1 MNAPKQQT
9 RKRGQKSNMM
19 NARGKQTDVKN
30 ATGARVKQTGAG
42 VKQPGVWRRMWRAFT
57 PDLRPHR
64 RTLSV
69 AYLFRLLSVAAAVV
83 SPWALKLI
91 IDNVIAAR
99 PLPRALR
106 GVGANLSPASLVLWL
121 TVFFVAVTIIGAITN
136 ALEKNL
142 SARVRERL
150 TLELRDRLL
159 AHLQTLPPTFR
170 TGHRSGELVLRLVDD
185 SDLFV
190 RIVTKTLPVLFQN
203 VATVLLIIVVMLWL
217 DLRLAAFAVVLVPVL
232 IAIIRHYSTRLWA
245 ASRDKRRHEG
255 KVSGLAQEIVRG
267 LPVIQALGGER
278 HARARFGK
286 TNKKRLRAG
295 VEETRVAVRMEQTLQ
310 ITQGLALALTTAV
323 GALLVLR
330 GQLTVGELTVFVAY
344 VAQLLKPI
352 EKLND
357 LSETAGR
364 GFAGGERLLSL
375 LSYEPAVAD
384 APDAVEVARARGVVE
399 FRDVWFKYPDD
410 DEARDSFVLSGV
422 NMKLEPGRLAVLV
435 GESGAGKSTIM
446 SLLVRLFDPTRG
458 DIRLDGR
465 PLREIT
471 LRSLRS
477 QIAIMTQD
485 THLFSGSLRKAL
497 VPDGAE
503 VTAEKIWDALKL
515 VALDDFVCALPEQ
528 LDTKLGEDALNLS
541 GGQRQRLSLA
551 RAFLLDRPVLLLDE
565 PLANVDD
572 ASAAVILRA
581 LERLRA
587 DRTCLAITHQTSMLD
602 YADVVYRL
610 EDGRVR
616 AEEPTLADQRPRR
629 ASFSGVR
636 RLAG

>member
-1 MNAPKQQT
+1 MKA
-9 RKRGQKSNMM
+9 RAKRQPSPAGAT
-19 NARGKQTDVKN
+19 ARQ
-30 ATGARVKQTGAG
+30 AGAERPAIW
-42 VKQPGVWRRMWRAFT
+42 PRMWRAFA

-64 RTLSV
+64 RTLAA
-69 AYLFRLLSVAAAVV
+69 AYLFRLLSVGAAVV

-106 GVGANLSPASLVLWL
+106 PIGANLSPASLVVGL
-121 TVFFVAVTIIGAITN
+121 TVFFVAVTVVGAVTN

-170 TGHRSGELVLRLVDD
+170 TNNRSGELVLRLVDD

-203 VATVLLIIVVMLWL
+203 VATVLLIVVVMLWL

-232 IAIIRHYSTRLWA
+232 VAVIRHYSTSLWA

-267 LPVIQALGGER
+267 LPVIQALGGEQ
-278 HARARFGK
+278 HARARFGR

-295 VEETRVAVRMEQTLQ
+295 IEETRVAVRMEQTLQ
-310 ITQGLALALTTAV
+310 IMQGLALAATTGV

-344 VAQLLKPI
+344 VSQLLKPI

-375 LSYEPAVAD
+375 LAHEPAVRE
-384 APDAVEVARARGVVE
+384 APGAVEIGRARGVVE

-410 DEARDSFVLSGV
+410 EARDEFVLRGV
-422 NMKLEPGRLAVLV
+422 GMRLEPGRRAVLV
-435 GESGAGKSTIM
+435 GQSGAGKSTIM
-446 SLLVRLFDPTRG
+446 SLLVRLFDPTEG
-458 DIRLDGR
+458 DILLDSR
-465 PLREIT
+465 PLREIA
-471 LRSLRS
+471 LRSLRA
-477 QIAIMTQD
+477 QVAVMTQD

-515 VALDDFVCALPEQ
+515 VALDDFVRALPEQ

-587 DRTCLAITHQTSMLD
+587 DRTCLAITHQTAMLD
-602 YADVVYRL
+602 YADVIYRL
-610 EDGRVR
+610 EGGRVLV
-616 AEEPTLADQRPRR
+616 EEPAGVDQRPRR

-636 RLAG
+636 RLAR

>member
-1 MNAPKQQT
+1 M
-9 RKRGQKSNMM
+9 S
-19 NARGKQTDVKN
+19 ARTSGLW
-30 ATGARVKQTGAG
+30 AG
-42 VKQPGVWRRMWRAFT
+42 MWRAFA

-64 RTLSV
+64 RTLAA

-83 SPWALKLI
+83 SPWPLKVI
-91 IDNVIAAR
+91 IDNVIARR
-99 PLPRALR
+99 PLTPALGR
-106 GVGANLSPASLVLWL
+106 FGAALSPEWLVLWL
-121 TVFFVAVTIIGAITN
+121 TAFFVAVTVVGAVAG

-150 TLELRDRLL
+150 TLSLRDRLL

-170 TGHRSGELVLRLVDD
+170 THNRSGELVLRLVDD

-190 RIVTKTLPVLFQN
+190 RVLTKTLPVLFQN
-203 VATVLLIIVVMLWL
+203 IATVLLILVVMLWL
-217 DLRLAAFAVVLVPVL
+217 DLRLAAFGVVLVPALAAV
-232 IAIIRHYSTRLWA
+232 IRHYSRRLWA

-278 HARARFGK
+278 QARTRFERR
-286 TNKKRLRAG
+286 NRKRLRAG
-295 VEETRVAVRMEQTLQ
+295 VEETRVAVAMEQTLQ
-310 ITQGLALALTTAV
+310 IAQGLALALMTGA

-330 GQLTVGELTVFVAY
+330 GQLTVGELTVFAAY

-364 GFAGGERLLSL
+364 GFAGGERLLAL
-375 LSYEPAVAD
+375 LAQEPAVAD
-384 APDAVEVARARGVVE
+384 APGAVEVARARGLVE
-399 FRDVWFKYPDD
+399 FRNVWFRYPSED
-410 DEARDSFVLSGV
+410 ARDERAGYVLRGV
-422 NMKLEPGRLAVLV
+422 DMRLEPGRLAVLV
-435 GESGAGKSTIM
+435 GPSGAGKSTIM
-446 SLLVRLFDPTRG
+446 SLLVRLFDPTAG
-458 DIRLDGR
+458 DVLLDGR
-465 PLREIT
+465 PLREMT
-471 LRSLRS
+471 LRSLRA
-477 QIAIMTQD
+477 QVAVMTQD
-485 THLFSGSLRKAL
+485 THLFSGSLRRAL

-503 VTAEKIWDALKL
+503 PTSERIWEALAL
-515 VALDDFVCALPEQ
+515 VALDDFVRALPRQ
-528 LDTKLGEDALNLS
+528 LETKLGEDALNLS

-581 LERLRA
+581 LDRLRA
-587 DRTCLAITHQTSMLD
+587 TRTCLAITHQTQLLD

-610 EDGRVR
+610 DAGRVF
-616 AEEPTLADQRPRR
+616 AEEPACDGRPLNGR
-629 ASFSGVR
+629 SLSGLR
-636 RLAG
+636 RLAR

>member
-1 MNAPKQQT
+1 MSG
-9 RKRGQKSNMM
+9 R
-19 NARGKQTDVKN
+19 
-30 ATGARVKQTGAG
+30 ATH
-42 VKQPGVWRRMWRAFT
+42 PGIWASMWRAFA

-64 RTLSV
+64 RTLAA

-83 SPWALKLI
+83 SPWPLKVI
-91 IDNVIAAR
+91 IDNVIARR
-99 PLPRALR
+99 PLPGPLR
-106 GVGANLSPASLVLWL
+106 VFGAGLSPEWLVLWL
-121 TVFFVAVTIIGAITN
+121 AAFFVLAAVVGAVTN

-150 TLELRDRLL
+150 TLSLRDRLL

-170 TGHRSGELVLRLVDD
+170 TNNRSGELVLRLVDD

-190 RIVTKTLPVLFQN
+190 RILTKTLPVLFQN
-203 VATVLLIIVVMLWL
+203 VATVLLILAVMLWL
-217 DLRLAAFAVVLVPVL
+217 DLRLAAFGVVLVPAL
-232 IAIIRHYSTRLWA
+232 AAIIRHYSKSLWA

-255 KVSGLAQEIVRG
+255 KVSGLAQEIIRG

-278 HARARFGK
+278 QTRRRFEVR
-286 TNKKRLRAG
+286 NRKRLRAG

-310 ITQGLALALTTAV
+310 IAQGFALALMTGV

-330 GQLTVGELTVFVAY
+330 GQLTVGELTVFAAY

-364 GFAGGERLLSL
+364 GFAGGERLLAL
-375 LSYEPAVAD
+375 LAQEPAVAD
-384 APDAVEVARARGVVE
+384 APGAVEVGRARGLIE
-399 FRDVWFKYPDD
+399 FRNVWFKYPNEDAQ
-410 DEARDSFVLSGV
+410 EERAEFVLRGV
-422 NMKLEPGRLAVLV
+422 NMRLEPGRLSVLV
-435 GESGAGKSTIM
+435 GQSGAGKSTIM
-446 SLLVRLFDPTRG
+446 SLLVRLFDPSAG
-458 DIRLDGR
+458 DILLDGR

-471 LRSLRS
+471 LRSLRA
-477 QIAIMTQD
+477 QVAVMTQD
-485 THLFSGSLRKAL
+485 THLFSGSLRRAL

-503 VTAEKIWDALKL
+503 PTAERIWEALAL
-515 VALDDFVCALPEQ
+515 VAMDDFVSELPRQ
-528 LDTKLGEDALNLS
+528 LETKLGEDALNLS

-551 RAFLLDRPVLLLDE
+551 RAFLLDRPVILLDE

-581 LERLRA
+581 LDSLRA
-587 DRTCLAITHQTSMLD
+587 THTCLAITHQTQLLG

-610 EDGRVR
+610 DGGRVT
-616 AEEPTLADQRPRR
+616 AEEAGRDGHASRR
-629 ASFSGVR
+629 ASLSGLR
-636 RLAG
+636 RLAR

>member
-1 MNAPKQQT
+1 MSVRAKHP
-9 RKRGQKSNMM
+9 SIW
-19 NARGKQTDVKN
+19 A
-30 ATGARVKQTGAG
+30 A
-42 VKQPGVWRRMWRAFT
+42 MWYAFA

-64 RTLSV
+64 RTLAA

-83 SPWALKLI
+83 SPWPLKVI

-99 PLPRALR
+99 PLPGPLR
-106 GVGANLSPASLVLWL
+106 VFGGGLSPEWLVLWL
-121 TVFFVAVTIIGAITN
+121 AAFFVLAAIVGAVTN

-150 TLELRDRLL
+150 TLSLRDRLL

-170 TGHRSGELVLRLVDD
+170 TNNRSGELVLRLVDD

-190 RIVTKTLPVLFQN
+190 RILTKTLPVLFQN
-203 VATVLLIIVVMLWL
+203 VATVLLILAVMLWL
-217 DLRLAAFAVVLVPVL
+217 DLRLAAFGVVLVPAL
-232 IAIIRHYSTRLWA
+232 AAIIRHYSKSLWA

-255 KVSGLAQEIVRG
+255 KVSGLAQEIIRG

-278 HARARFGK
+278 QTRRRFEGR
-286 TNKKRLRAG
+286 NRKRLRAG

-310 ITQGLALALTTAV
+310 IAQGFALALMTGV

-330 GQLTVGELTVFVAY
+330 GQLTVGELTVFAAY

-364 GFAGGERLLSL
+364 GFAGGERLLAL
-375 LSYEPAVAD
+375 LAQEPAVAD
-384 APDAVEVARARGVVE
+384 AAGAVEIKRARGLIE
-399 FRDVWFKYPDD
+399 FRNIWFKYPNEDAQ
-410 DEARDSFVLSGV
+410 EERAEFVLRGV
-422 NMKLEPGRLAVLV
+422 NMRLEPGRLSVLV
-435 GESGAGKSTIM
+435 GQSGAGKSTIM
-446 SLLVRLFDPTRG
+446 SLLVRLFDPSAG
-458 DIRLDGR
+458 DILLDGR

-471 LRSLRS
+471 LRSLRA
-477 QIAIMTQD
+477 QVAVMTQD
-485 THLFSGSLRKAL
+485 THLFSGSLRRAL

-503 VTAEKIWDALKL
+503 PTAEKIWEALAL
-515 VALDDFVCALPEQ
+515 VALDDFVRELPHQ
-528 LDTKLGEDALNLS
+528 LETKLGEDALNLS

-581 LERLRA
+581 LDSLRA
-587 DRTCLAITHQTSMLD
+587 THTCLAITHQTQLLG

-610 EDGRVR
+610 DDGRIT
-616 AEEPTLADQRPRR
+616 AEEAARDGHASRR
-629 ASFSGVR
+629 ASLSGLR
-636 RLAG
+636 RLAR

>member
-1 MNAPKQQT
+1 
-9 RKRGQKSNMM
+9 
-19 NARGKQTDVKN
+19 
-30 ATGARVKQTGAG
+30 
-42 VKQPGVWRRMWRAFT
+42 MWRAFA
-57 PDLRPHR
+57 PDLRPHG
-64 RTLSV
+64 RTLAA

-83 SPWALKLI
+83 SPWPLKVI
-91 IDNVIAAR
+91 IDNVIARR
-99 PLPRALR
+99 PLPDALR
-106 GVGANLSPASLVLWL
+106 APGAGLSPEWLVVWL
-121 TVFFVAVTIIGAITN
+121 TAFFVAAAVVGAVTN

-150 TLELRDRLL
+150 TLSLRDRLL

-170 TGHRSGELVLRLVDD
+170 TNNRSGELVLRLVDD

-190 RIVTKTLPVLFQN
+190 RVLTKTLPVLFQN
-203 VATVLLIIVVMLWL
+203 VATVLLILVVMLRL
-217 DLRLAAFAVVLVPVL
+217 DLRLAAFGVVLVPALV
-232 IAIIRHYSTRLWA
+232 AIIRRYSKRLWA

-267 LPVIQALGGER
+267 LPVVQALGGER
-278 HARARFGK
+278 QARSRFERR
-286 TNKKRLRAG
+286 NRKRLRAG

-310 ITQGLALALTTAV
+310 IAQGFALALVTGA

-330 GQLTVGELTVFVAY
+330 GQLTVGELTVFAAY

-375 LSYEPAVAD
+375 LAQEPAVSD
-384 APDAVEVARARGVVE
+384 APDAFEVRRVRGLIE
-399 FRDVWFKYPDD
+399 FRDVWFKYPNEDAQ
-410 DEARDSFVLSGV
+410 DERAEFVLRGV
-422 NMKLEPGRLAVLV
+422 DMRLEPGRLAVLV
-435 GESGAGKSTIM
+435 GPSGAGKSTIM
-446 SLLVRLFDPTRG
+446 SLLVRLFDPAAG
-458 DIRLDGR
+458 DVLLDGR

-471 LRSLRS
+471 LRSLRA
-477 QIAIMTQD
+477 QVAVMTQD
-485 THLFSGSLRKAL
+485 THLFSGSLRRAL

-503 VTAEKIWDALKL
+503 PTQEKIWEALAL
-515 VALDDFVCALPEQ
+515 VALDEFVRELPRQ
-528 LDTKLGEDALNLS
+528 LETRLGEDALNLS

-581 LERLRA
+581 LDRLRA
-587 DRTCLAITHQTSMLD
+587 TRTCLAITHQTQLLD

-610 EDGRVR
+610 DGGRVFAEEEARDGR
-616 AEEPTLADQRPRR
+616 ASRR
-629 ASFSGVR
+629 ASLSGLR
-636 RLAG
+636 RLAR

>member
-1 MNAPKQQT
+1 MSVLA
-9 RKRGQKSNMM
+9 
-19 NARGKQTDVKN
+19 
-30 ATGARVKQTGAG
+30 
-42 VKQPGVWRRMWRAFT
+42 KQPSIVAGLWRAFA

-64 RTLSV
+64 RTLAT
-69 AYLFRLLSVAAAVV
+69 AYMFRLLSVAAAVV
-83 SPWALKLI
+83 SPWPLKVI
-91 IDNVIAAR
+91 IDNVIARR
-99 PLPRALR
+99 PLPGPLRSFGAALSPEWVVMWLAAFFMLTAI
-106 GVGANLSPASLVLWL
+106 VGA
-121 TVFFVAVTIIGAITN
+121 VTG

-150 TLELRDRLL
+150 TLSLRDRLL

-170 TGHRSGELVLRLVDD
+170 TNNRSGELVLRLVDD

-190 RIVTKTLPVLFQN
+190 RILTKTLPVLFQN
-203 VATVLLIIVVMLWL
+203 VATVLLILAVMLWL
-217 DLRLAAFAVVLVPVL
+217 DLRLAAFGVVLVPAL
-232 IAIIRHYSTRLWA
+232 AAIIRHYSKRLWA

-255 KVSGLAQEIVRG
+255 KISGLAQEIIRG

-278 HARARFGK
+278 QARSRFEGR
-286 TNKKRLRAG
+286 NRKRLRAG

-310 ITQGLALALTTAV
+310 IAQGFALALMTGA

-330 GQLTVGELTVFVAY
+330 GQLTVGELTVFAAY

-364 GFAGGERLLSL
+364 GFAGGERLLAL
-375 LSYEPAVAD
+375 LAQEPAVSD
-384 APDAVEVARARGVVE
+384 APGAVEVRRARGLVE
-399 FRDVWFKYPDD
+399 FRNVWFKYPNEDAQ
-410 DEARDSFVLSGV
+410 EERAEFVLRGV
-422 NMKLEPGRLAVLV
+422 NMRLEPGRLSVLV
-435 GESGAGKSTIM
+435 GQSGAGKSTIM
-446 SLLVRLFDPTRG
+446 SLLVRLFDPLAG
-458 DIRLDGR
+458 DILLDGR

-471 LRSLRS
+471 LRSLRA
-477 QIAIMTQD
+477 QVAVMTQD
-485 THLFSGSLRKAL
+485 THLFSGSLRRAL

-503 VTAEKIWDALKL
+503 PTAEKIWEALAL
-515 VALDDFVCALPEQ
+515 VAMDDFVRELPRRLE
-528 LDTKLGEDALNLS
+528 TKLGEDALNLS

-581 LERLRA
+581 LDSLRA
-587 DRTCLAITHQTSMLD
+587 THTCLAITHQTQLLG

-610 EDGRVR
+610 DDGRIN
-616 AEEPTLADQRPRR
+616 AEEAAHDGHAPRR
-629 ASFSGVR
+629 ASLSGLR
-636 RLAG
+636 RLAR

>member
-1 MNAPKQQT
+1 MSVRAQQT
-9 RKRGQKSNMM
+9 NVCAS
-19 NARGKQTDVKN
+19 
-30 ATGARVKQTGAG
+30 
-42 VKQPGVWRRMWRAFT
+42 MWRAFA

-64 RTLSV
+64 RTLTA

-83 SPWALKLI
+83 SPWPLKVI
-91 IDNVIAAR
+91 IDNVIARR
-99 PLPRALR
+99 PLPSGLRAFHNVSPEWL
-106 GVGANLSPASLVLWL
+106 VVWLSL
-121 TVFFVAVTIIGAITN
+121 FFVAATIVGAVTN

-150 TLELRDRLL
+150 TLSLRDRLL

-170 TGHRSGELVLRLVDD
+170 TNNRSGELVLRLVDD

-190 RIVTKTLPVLFQN
+190 RILTKTLPVLFQN
-203 VATVLLIIVVMLWL
+203 VATVLLILVVMLWL
-217 DLRLAAFAVVLVPVL
+217 DLRLAAFGVVLVPALAAV
-232 IAIIRHYSTRLWA
+232 IRHYSRSLWA

-278 HARARFGK
+278 QARTRFERR
-286 TNKKRLRAG
+286 NRKRLRAG

-310 ITQGLALALTTAV
+310 IAQGFALALMTGA

-330 GQLTVGELTVFVAY
+330 GQLTVGELTVFAAY
-344 VAQLLKPI
+344 VAQLLKPV

-364 GFAGGERLLSL
+364 GFAGGERLLAL
-375 LSYEPAVAD
+375 LAQEPAVSD
-384 APDAVEVARARGVVE
+384 APGATEVGRMRGLVE
-399 FRDVWFKYPDD
+399 FRNVWFRYPEED
-410 DEARDSFVLSGV
+410 ARDERAEYVLRGV
-422 NMKLEPGRLAVLV
+422 DMRLEPGRLTVLL
-435 GESGAGKSTIM
+435 GQSGAGKSTIM
-446 SLLVRLFDPTRG
+446 SLLVRLYDPTGGR
-458 DIRLDGR
+458 ITLDGR

-471 LRSLRS
+471 LRSLRA
-477 QIAIMTQD
+477 QVAVMTQD
-485 THLFSGSLRKAL
+485 THLFSGSLRRAL

-503 VTAEKIWDALKL
+503 PTAEKIWEALAL
-515 VALDDFVCALPEQ
+515 VALDEFVRELPRQ
-528 LDTKLGEDALNLS
+528 LETKLGEDALNLS

-581 LERLRA
+581 LDRLRA
-587 DRTCLAITHQTSMLD
+587 THTCLAITHQTQLLD

-610 EDGRVR
+610 EDGRVY
-616 AEEPTLADQRPRR
+616 AEDGAHEGH
-629 ASFSGVR
+629 ASRVASLFGLR
-636 RLAG
+636 RLAR

>member
-1 MNAPKQQT
+1 MSAHKQQPSAMNT
-9 RKRGQKSNMM
+9 RAHQTSTRAQET
-19 NARGKQTDVKN
+19 NARAQ
-30 ATGARVKQTGAG
+30 
-42 VKQPGVWRRMWRAFT
+42 QPGVWLRMFRVFA

-64 RTLSV
+64 RTLAA
-69 AYLFRLLSVAAAVV
+69 AYLYRLLSVAAAVV

-106 GVGANLSPASLVLWL
+106 GVGANLSPTSLVLWL
-121 TVFFVAVTIIGAITN
+121 TLVFVVVTIIGAVTN

-203 VATVLLIIVVMLWL
+203 VATVFLIIVVMLWL

-232 IAIIRHYSTRLWA
+232 IAIIRHYSKRLWA

-267 LPVIQALGGER
+267 LPVIQALGGEH
-278 HARARFGK
+278 HARARFGR

-310 ITQGLALALTTAV
+310 ITQGFALALTTGV

-375 LSYEPAVAD
+375 LSHEPAVMD
-384 APDAVEVARARGVVE
+384 APNAVEVARARGVVE

-410 DEARDSFVLSGV
+410 EARDQFVLRGV
-422 NMKLEPGRLAVLV
+422 DMRLEPGRLAVLV
-435 GESGAGKSTIM
+435 GQSGAGKSTIM
-446 SLLVRLFDPTRG
+446 SLLVRLYDPTVG
-458 DIRLDGR
+458 DILLDGR
-465 PLREIT
+465 PLREIS
-471 LRSLRS
+471 LRSLRA
-477 QIAIMTQD
+477 QVAVMTQD

-503 VTAEKIWDALKL
+503 VTAEKIWDALEL
-515 VALDDFVCALPEQ
+515 VALDDFVRALPEQ
-528 LDTKLGEDALNLS
+528 LETKLGEDALNLS

-572 ASAAVILRA
+572 ISAAVILRA
-581 LERLRA
+581 LEHLRA
-587 DRTCLAITHQTSMLD
+587 ERTCLAITHQTSMLD
-602 YADVVYRL
+602 YADVIYRL
-610 EDGRVR
+610 DEGQVLVEEAAR
-616 AEEPTLADQRPRR
+616 AAQTSRPASLA
-629 ASFSGVR
+629 GVR
-636 RLAG
+636 RLA

>member
-1 MNAPKQQT
+1 MSKHAQQ
-9 RKRGQKSNMM
+9 
-19 NARGKQTDVKN
+19 
-30 ATGARVKQTGAG
+30 
-42 VKQPGVWRRMWRAFT
+42 PYVWRRMARAFW

-64 RTLSV
+64 RTLAA
-69 AYLFRLLSVAAAVV
+69 AYFFRLLSVGAAVV
-83 SPWALKLI
+83 APWPLKVI

-99 PLPRALR
+99 PLPRVLR
-106 GVGANLSPASLVLWL
+106 GVGAGMSPTTLVLWL
-121 TVFFVAVTIIGAITN
+121 TALFIFAAIIGAVTN

-150 TLELRDRLL
+150 TLSLRDRLL

-203 VATVLLIIVVMLWL
+203 VTTVLLILVVMLWL
-217 DLRLAAFAVVLVPVL
+217 DLRLAAFGVVLVPVL
-232 IAIIRHYSTRLWA
+232 FAIIRHYSKRLWA
-245 ASRDKRRHEG
+245 ASRAKRRHEG
-255 KVSGLAQEIVRG
+255 KVSGLAQEIIRG
-267 LPVIQALGGER
+267 LPVIQALGGEHHVR
-278 HARARFGK
+278 TRFAGR
-286 TNKKRLRAG
+286 NRKRLRAG
-295 VEETRVAVRMEQTLQ
+295 VEETRVAVQMEQALQ
-310 ITQGLALALTTAV
+310 ITQGFALALTTGI

-330 GQLTVGELTVFVAY
+330 GQFTVGELTVFAAY
-344 VAQLLKPI
+344 VAQLLKPV

-357 LSETAGR
+357 LAETAGR

-375 LSYEPAVAD
+375 LAYEPAVTDTAE
-384 APDAVEVARARGVVE
+384 AVEIARAQGLIE

-410 DEARDSFVLSGV
+410 AARENFVLCGV
-422 NMKLEPGRLAVLV
+422 EMRLEPGRLAVLI

-446 SLLVRLFDPTRG
+446 SLLVRLFDPSAG
-458 DIRLDGR
+458 DILLDGR
-465 PLREIT
+465 PLRAIT
-471 LRSLRS
+471 LRSLRA
-477 QIAIMTQD
+477 QVAIMTQD

-503 VTAEKIWDALKL
+503 PTAEKIWAALAL
-515 VALDDFVCALPEQ
+515 VAMDEFVRELPEQ
-528 LDTKLGEDALNLS
+528 LETKLGEDALNLS

-581 LERLRA
+581 LDHLRA
-587 DRTCLAITHQTSMLD
+587 TRTCLAITHQTQLLD

-610 EDGRVR
+610 AAGHVF
-616 AEEPTLADQRPRR
+616 AEER
-629 ASFSGVR
+629 AHAAQVSSRSSFSGVR
-636 RLAG
+636 RLAR

>member
-1 MNAPKQQT
+1 LSGRAKHP
-9 RKRGQKSNMM
+9 SIW
-19 NARGKQTDVKN
+19 
-30 ATGARVKQTGAG
+30 AG
-42 VKQPGVWRRMWRAFT
+42 LWRAFA

-64 RTLSV
+64 RTLAA
-69 AYLFRLLSVAAAVV
+69 AYMFRLLSVAAAVV
-83 SPWALKLI
+83 SPWPLKVI
-91 IDNVIAAR
+91 IDNVIARR
-99 PLPRALR
+99 PLPGPLRAF
-106 GVGANLSPASLVLWL
+106 GAGLSPEWLVLWL
-121 TVFFVAVTIIGAITN
+121 AAFFMLTAVVGAVTG

-150 TLELRDRLL
+150 TLSLRDRLL

-170 TGHRSGELVLRLVDD
+170 TNNRSGELVLRLVDD

-190 RIVTKTLPVLFQN
+190 RVLTKTLPVLFQN
-203 VATVLLIIVVMLWL
+203 VATVLLILVVMLRL
-217 DLRLAAFAVVLVPVL
+217 DLRLAAFGVVLVPALAAV
-232 IAIIRHYSTRLWA
+232 IRHYSKRLWA

-255 KVSGLAQEIVRG
+255 KISGLAQEIVRG

-278 HARARFGK
+278 QARSRFEGR
-286 TNKKRLRAG
+286 NRKRLRAG

-310 ITQGLALALTTAV
+310 IAQGFALALMTGA

-330 GQLTVGELTVFVAY
+330 GQLTVGELTVFAAY

-364 GFAGGERLLSL
+364 GFAGGERLLAL
-375 LSYEPAVAD
+375 LAQEPAVAD
-384 APDAVEVARARGVVE
+384 APGAVEVARARGLVE
-399 FRDVWFKYPDD
+399 FRGVWFKYPNEDA
-410 DEARDSFVLSGV
+410 EEERAEFVLRGV
-422 NMKLEPGRLAVLV
+422 NMRLEPGRLSVLV
-435 GESGAGKSTIM
+435 GQSGAGKSTIM
-446 SLLVRLFDPTRG
+446 SLLVRLFDPLAG
-458 DIRLDGR
+458 DVLLDGR

-471 LRSLRS
+471 LRSLRA
-477 QIAIMTQD
+477 QVAVMTQD
-485 THLFSGSLRKAL
+485 THLFSGSLRRAL

-503 VTAEKIWDALKL
+503 PTAEKIWEALAL
-515 VALDDFVCALPEQ
+515 VAMDDFVRELPRQ
-528 LDTKLGEDALNLS
+528 LETKLGEDALNLS

-581 LERLRA
+581 LDSLRA
-587 DRTCLAITHQTSMLD
+587 TRTCLAITHQTQLLG

-610 EDGRVR
+610 DGGRVT
-616 AEEPTLADQRPRR
+616 AEEVARDGHASRR
-629 ASFSGVR
+629 ASLSGLR
-636 RLAG
+636 RLAR